1 MGMTIDEKDLK
12 CILKPVV
19 EEIFANKDFKSL
31 SNFQRRQA
39 IFNYLVNH
47 TEYDFDLLNDIYSG
61 KNREYA
67 DELVSVFDP
76 GKKKGVCNSFSYAYK
91 TLLDLL
97 NIPCMLVICNVE
109 EDSINSLKAKGVN
122 TNSPMIKRNSA
133 GKYLIPHMMVL
144 VQNADGTFS
153 FDDITYAIFNRGT
166 EKESTFFN
174 YNNQAVKNHNQINL
188 EGFDT
193 DMLRC
198 IVNNSQDTQGDVAIR
213 RKYGQRNNPG
223 FLRIPNE
230 LIKRYSDSQIEDV
243 IEIL

>member
-39 IFNYLVNH
+39 IFNYLVDH
-47 TEYDFDLLNDIYSG
+47 AEYDFDLLNDIYSG
-61 KNREYA
+61 ENREYA

-76 GKKKGVCNSFSYAYK
+76 EKKKGVCNSFSYAYK

-97 NIPCMLVICNVE
+97 NIPCMLVVCNVE

-166 EKESTFFN
+166 EKDYFN
-174 YNNQAVKNHNQINL
+174 YDSRLATQYGQVNL

-193 DMLRC
+193 VMLRC
-198 IVNNSQDTQGDVAIR
+198 IINNSQDTYSDVTFR
-213 RKYGQRNNPG
+213 QQYGLINNYG
-223 FLRIPNE
+223 FLKIPFE
-230 LIKRYSDSQIEDV
+230 KIKKYTEQYIEKKV
-243 IEIL
+243 PETR